1 MPYGLLHSYTL
12 ERPMKTKPV
21 AVRLPLALVT
31 SLERQAEREAITVAD
46 VIRHVLA
53 ASQSNRKDQILEKL
67 LTIESQVKLL
77 RQGQN
82 QLIQKLSEFD
92 IDLGEQ

>member
-1 MPYGLLHSYTL
+1 
-12 ERPMKTKPV
+12 MKTKPV
-21 AVRLPLALVT
+21 AVRRPLARVT

>member
-1 MPYGLLHSYTL
+1 
-12 ERPMKTKPV
+12 MKTKPL
-21 AVRLPLALVT
+21 AVRVPLALAIA
-31 SLERQAEREAITVAD
+31 LERQAEKEAVTVAD
-46 VIRHVLA
+46 VIRHILA
-53 ASQSNRKDQILEKL
+53 TSQLSQKDQVFEKL